1 MKKIALFILFKFS
14 FLFLPA
20 QVEKAPAYPLIVHDP
35 YFSIW
40 SFTDH
45 LNESPTKHWTGRN
58 QPLLGLIR
66 VDGVLYNFLGLPENP
81 LEVILPTGETKPYV
95 CKYTTLNPGK
105 SWMMEDFD
113 DQNWISGKAPFGTK
127 NSNPATLWSSPQIWM
142 RRTFDLADLKIARLF
157 LQIRHDD
164 DVEVYVN
171 GKKAYSC
178 SPCRAPVY
186 ENYQLDDSIKRKLNK
201 GKNILAIHCTN
212 RAGDSWLD
220 AGLAKQSP
228 VKGILSAVQKKVE
241 ITATQTK
248 YQFACGP
255 VDLKLAFL
263 SPLLMNDLDLLSRP
277 VSYVHFSINSSDG
290 KAHTVEFIFAAS
302 SDLAKNEKKQLV
314 KTEESNTAGFH
325 ILKVGTVDQPIL
337 KRKGDDVRID
347 WGYLYLCSP
356 DSNAEYHSVTNS
368 QFYKY
373 LSEGKIYPAKSKLSE
388 ESNSLLQINMG
399 FQKVK
404 EEIREGTILLG
415 YDDIY
420 SIQYFKKNL
429 QAWWKKDGITMEQL
443 LKKSMKEYPSI
454 QTKCDDF
461 DKQLYEDAVLAGGEN
476 YGKLCVLAY
485 RQSLAAHKLVRGPS
499 DETLFPQK
507 ENFSNGSIW
516 TVDVTYP
523 SAPLSLLYN
532 PELLKGMLNG
542 IFDYSENGKW
552 SKPFPAHDLGTY
564 PLANGQTYPEDMPV
578 EEAGNMIILTAAIA
592 KAEHNPEYARK
603 HWKILSQ
610 WVDFLVRDG
619 IDPANQLCTDDFAG
633 HLARN
638 ANLSLKAIIGIGAY
652 AQLADQA
659 GEKETAMKYLAMA
672 KEFSGQ
678 WITKAAD
685 GDHYSL
691 TFDKKGTWSQKYN
704 LAWDKLLDLQLFPQ
718 EVYDKEVK
726 YYLSRQNS
734 FGLPLDSRKSYTKS
748 DWIVWTSTLAKD
760 QNDFEALINPVF
772 KFVSETPTRVPLSD
786 WHETLDGKQVG
797 FQARS
802 VVGGYFIK
810 LLAYKWKNR

>member
-1 MKKIALFILFKFS
+1 MKKFVIAVFLNFS
-14 FLFLPA
+14 FLFLLA
-20 QVEKAPAYPLIVHDP
+20 QVNKAPAYPLIVHDP
-35 YFSIW
+35 YFSVW

-45 LNESPTKHWTGRN
+45 LNESPTKHWTGKN
-58 QPLLGLIR
+58 HPLLGLIK
-66 VDGVLYNFLGLPENP
+66 VDGVVYNFLGLPENP
-81 LEVILPTGETKPYV
+81 VEVILPTGENKPYV
-95 CKYTTLNPGK
+95 CKYIKINPGNGWTK
-105 SWMMEDFD
+105 ENFK
-113 DQNWISGKAPFGTK
+113 DQTWVTGKAPFGTK
-127 NSNPATLWSSPQIWM
+127 NSNPATIWSSPQIWM
-142 RRTFDLADLKIARLF
+142 RRTFSLSDLNIERLI

-164 DVEVYVN
+164 DVEVYIN
-171 GKKAYSC
+171 GQKAYSC
-178 SPCRAPVY
+178 SPCWVPGY
-186 ENYQLDDSIKRKLNK
+186 ENYQLDDSVKKKLKK

-212 RAGDSWLD
+212 SAGDSWLD
-220 AGLAKQSP
+220 VGLAKQSL
-228 VKGILSAVQKKVE
+228 VNGIVSAIQKNVE

-248 YQFACGP
+248 FQFACGP
-255 VDLKLAFL
+255 VDLNLTFL
-263 SPLLMNDLDLLSRP
+263 SPLLMNDLELLSRP
-277 VSYVHFSINSSDG
+277 VSYINFSIKSRDEREHN
-290 KAHTVEFIFAAS
+290 VEFNFAVS
-302 SDLAKNEKKQLV
+302 SDLAKNEKKQSV
-314 KTEESNTAGFH
+314 KIEESNSPGFH
-325 ILKVGTVDQPIL
+325 FLKAGTLEQPVL

-347 WGYLYLCSP
+347 WGYLYLSSI
-356 DSNAEYHSVTNS
+356 DTNADYRSVSTT
-368 QFYKY
+368 QFLNY
-373 LSEGKIYPAKSKLSE
+373 LSQGKFYHEKNQLPEAK
-388 ESNSLLQINMG
+388 NSLLQVTMG
-399 FQKVK
+399 FQNVK
-404 EEIREGTILLG
+404 EEIKEGTILLA

-420 SIQYFKKNL
+420 SIQYFKQNL
-429 QAWWKKDGITMEQL
+429 QAWWKKDGMTMEQL
-443 LKKSMKEYPSI
+443 LKKSMNEYQSI
-454 QTKCDDF
+454 KVKCDDF
-461 DKQLYEDAVLAGGEN
+461 DKQLYADALLAGGEN

-499 DETLFPQK
+499 DEILFPQK

-532 PELLKGMLNG
+532 PDLLKGMLNG

-592 KAEHNPEYARK
+592 KAEGNPGYAIK

-638 ANLSLKAIIGIGAY
+638 ANLSLKAIVGIGAY
-652 AQLADQA
+652 AQLADQC
-659 GEKETAMKYLAMA
+659 GEKETALRYYSIA

-704 LAWDKLLDLQLFPQ
+704 LVWDKLLDLQLFPQ

-726 YYLSRQNS
+726 YYLSKQNTY
-734 FGLPLDSRKSYTKS
+734 GLPLDSRKTYTKS
-748 DWIVWTSTLAKD
+748 DWIIWTSTLAND
-760 QNDFEALINPVF
+760 QRDFEALIDPVY
-772 KFVSETPTRVPLSD
+772 KFVTETPTRVPLSD